1 MTETSWEKLETSRKK
16 SYIYITYMYILYI
29 YMIYIYIYIYISSQ
43 IIGYILKLV
52 TFMYIPWIAMFL

>member
-29 YMIYIYIYIYISSQ
+29 YMICIYIYISSQ

>member
-29 YMIYIYIYIYISSQ
+29 YMIYIYISSQ

>member
-29 YMIYIYIYIYISSQ
+29 YTIYIYISSQ

>member
-1 MTETSWEKLETSRKK
+1 MTKTSWEKLETSRKK

-29 YMIYIYIYIYISSQ
+29 YMIYIYISSQ